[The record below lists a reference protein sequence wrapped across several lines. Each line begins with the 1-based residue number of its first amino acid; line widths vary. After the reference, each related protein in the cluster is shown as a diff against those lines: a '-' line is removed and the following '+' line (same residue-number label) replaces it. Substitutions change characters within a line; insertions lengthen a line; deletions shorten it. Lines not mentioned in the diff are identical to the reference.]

1 MVSVQDIKSNLTTL
15 LDRIYAKAV
24 HSHGDIDNNG
34 AIGSSSNKIITTGT
48 NGKLRASD
56 AISKSQISDFP
67 TSMTPTTHTHTTSE
81 ITNFPTIGT
90 GLSTND
96 FSDAYKNK
104 LNALSTYQIRLTD
117 TKTWNLNTAMQNNPQ
132 LYPNYPHVL
141 YVEKQRP
148 TSGDDNRP
156 VGQIYCLVT
165 TNKTQLVTSGQIIF
179 IVNGKTY
186 ISKIKEDGFAT
197 LSIRLSTFEYDT
209 DAYINSG
216 GQTATT
222 KDAIYTVIAV
232 YRPDG
237 EWTEAI
243 DIKQMLVSGPDA

>member
-1 MVSVQDIKSNLTTL
+1 MVSVQDIKNNLTTL
-15 LDRIYAKAV
+15 LDGIYAKV
-24 HSHGDIDNNG
+24 SHSHGYLTNDG
-34 AIGSSSNKIITTGT
+34 RLGSESGKIVTTCTDGKICAVDTINK
-48 NGKLRASD
+48 
-56 AISKSQISDFP
+56 SKISDFP
-67 TSMTPTTHTHTTSE
+67 TSMTPTAHTHTTSE

-148 TSGDDNRP
+148 TSGDDNKP